1 MLDASAILM
10 PAVYI
15 LRHRGRVVFIGAGK
29 NPLARIYAH
38 SNQRRG
44 EQLAK
49 FLPLRPIVFDAI
61 ELRSARVDQLA
72 ATYSA
77 ACEELSWSPAAV
89 INISVAVNG

>member
-44 EQLAK
+44 EPLAR
-49 FLPLRPIVFDAI
+49 FLPLRPILFDAV
-61 ELRSARVDQLA
+61 ELRPARVDQLA
-72 ATYSA
+72 VTYSA
-77 ACEELSWSPAAV
+77 ACQELSWSPLV
-89 INISVAVNG
+89 VSNISATVNG